1 MGTIRKLLIANR
13 GEIATRIMRTC
24 HEMGIHSV
32 AVYSDADADA
42 PFVQLADESV
52 RIGPAPSAES
62 YLQVEALIS
71 AAQKTGADAI
81 HPGYGFLA
89 ENAAFADAVTKAGLI
104 FVGPTSNA
112 IRVMGSKV
120 ESKKLMR
127 EAGVPVIPGFEDASA
142 SEEKLLEAAKE
153 IGFPLLIKA
162 SAGGGGKGMRL
173 VRDGEGL
180 EKELQA
186 SAREAEKSFGD
197 GTLLLERYIEDP
209 RHIEFQVFGDTH
221 GNVVHLFE
229 RECSIQRR
237 HQKIIEETPSTAMTP
252 ALRETMGEAAVQA
265 ANSIGYIGAGTVEFI
280 LAPDG
285 QYYFLEMNTR
295 LQVEHPITECITG
308 IDLVREQIQVAQGE
322 PLSIDQATL
331 QINGAA
337 IECRIYAE
345 DPANDFL
352 PTIGNLVDW
361 HLPEMTG
368 LRLDTGVE
376 TGSAVSIYYD
386 PMLAKVIASGRNR
399 EEAIQRMTRALQD
412 MSIQGIVTNRRF
424 LIQVLQHDAFS
435 SGEISTHFINTHFP
449 VIEADSPTDHTL
461 STHAMVA
468 TALASQNRTT
478 HRRLPS
484 LRPGWRNN
492 PFGTQSAKYT
502 VGETEI
508 TIAYESQADNI
519 FEMTAG
525 EETTTVHILSISG
538 HEAAVEIDGIRRT
551 YRAIHQSG
559 SWYIHSPL
567 GSTTLAVSP
576 RFSDGQGESSQA
588 DCIAPMPGKILEVL
602 VEAGQSVSQGDT
614 IATME
619 AMKMEH
625 AVTTARDGVIATV
638 LVSPGDQV
646 DARAPLVILEEQA
659 E

>member
-24 HEMGIHSV
+24 HEMGIHTV

-42 PFVQLADESV
+42 PFVRMADEAV
-52 RIGPAPSAES
+52 RIGPPPSAES
-62 YLQVEALIS
+62 YLVVDALIS

-89 ENAAFADAVTKAGLI
+89 ENAAFADAVTEAGLI

-127 EAGVPVIPGFEDASA
+127 DAGVPVIPGFEDASA
-142 SEEKLLEAAKE
+142 SDEELLNAAKD

-173 VRDGEGL
+173 VRNGDGL

-237 HQKIIEETPSTAMTP
+237 HQKIIEETPSPAMTP
-252 ALRETMGEAAVQA
+252 ELRETMGEAAVQA
-265 ANSIGYIGAGTVEFI
+265 ARSIDYVGAGTVEFI

-308 IDLVREQIQVAQGE
+308 VDLVREQIQVAQGE
-322 PLSIDQATL
+322 ALSMAQSDLAIH
-331 QINGAA
+331 GAA

-361 HLPEMTG
+361 HLPPMEG
-368 LRLDTGVE
+368 LRLDSGVE
-376 TGSAVSIYYD
+376 TGSTVSIYYD

-399 EEAIQRMTRALQD
+399 VEAIQRMTRALED
-412 MSIQGIVTNRRF
+412 MSIQGLITNRTF
-424 LIQVLQHDAFS
+424 LIDVLQHDAFE
-435 SGEISTHFINTHFP
+435 SGNITTHFIDTHYP
-449 VIEADSPTDHTL
+449 EIQRDTPAEETL
-461 STHAMVA
+461 HTHAMVV
-468 TALASQNRTT
+468 TALASQKRRE
-478 HRRLPS
+478 HRRLSS

-492 PFGTQSAKYT
+492 PFGNQ
-502 VGETEI
+502 
-508 TIAYESQADNI
+508 IANFAWDDVAIDVSYKSIGHDL
-519 FEMTAG
+519 FEMSAG
-525 EETTTVHILSISG
+525 EESCAVRLISTSG
-538 HEAAVEIDGIRRT
+538 HEASLEIDGVRRT
-551 YRAIHQSG
+551 YRTIRDSG
-559 SWYIHSPL
+559 TWYIHSPL
-567 GSTTLAVSP
+567 GSTTLKIVP
-576 RFSDGQGESSQA
+576 RFSDGQGDTSQG
-588 DCIAPMPGKILEVL
+588 DCVAPMPGKILEVL
-602 VEAGQSVSQGDT
+602 VEAGQTVAEGDT

-625 AVTTARDGVIATV
+625 AVTTSRNGVIEKV
-638 LVSPGDQV
+638 LVAPGDQV
-646 DARAPLVILEEQA
+646 DARAPLIVLEETTD
-659 E
+659 